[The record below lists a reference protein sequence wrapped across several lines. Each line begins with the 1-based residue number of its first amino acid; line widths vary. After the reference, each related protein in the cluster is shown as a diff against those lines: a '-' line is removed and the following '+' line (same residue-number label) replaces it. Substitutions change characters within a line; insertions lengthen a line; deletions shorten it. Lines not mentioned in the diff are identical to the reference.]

1 MESDLSQIYYFPTHS
16 PQMPYYFLILQQLVL
31 LLNLYGEANELKI
44 LSKHPFLQT
53 KKAVSQKEN
62 GPFNISK
69 ILLPLRN
76 DVRGSTRPPY
86 REHHF
91 DVWRWR

>member
-44 LSKHPFLQT
+44 LSKHTFFFSKKMPFP
-53 KKAVSQKEN
+53 KGK
-62 GPFNISK
+62 
-69 ILLPLRN
+69 
-76 DVRGSTRPPY
+76 RPIQ
-86 REHHF
+86 HQ
-91 DVWRWR
+91 

>member
-31 LLNLYGEANELKI
+31 LLNLYGEANEHKV
-44 LSKHPFLQT
+44 P
-53 KKAVSQKEN
+53 N
-62 GPFNISK
+62 K

-76 DVRGSTRPPY
+76 AFRDSTRPPY
-86 REHHF
+86 HEHHF